1 MIKKAIAALAILMAM
16 GTSAASAQYMCSKQG
31 TVFTHLEKVLEGEN
45 KGETE
50 STTTVVSVTTA
61 DGIET
66 SVEEV
71 VKKIND
77 FAEYKSLISYTYN
90 PATGL
95 TVYNMLS
102 GEEYKKTIINM
113 LVEAARASGNNVT
126 DSDIAELE
134 KGITAKG
141 DLVLD
146 LPAEAD
152 PATKIPNKSLKLNM
166 GPSQMS
172 MNLWDA
178 KYAGYETVE
187 VPAGKFENCLKV
199 TYVLKTTS
207 PEATEKKYITEWF
220 AKGIGSIKGT
230 VADKKGKVL
239 EEIVLKSISE

>member
-31 TVFTHLEKVLEGEN
+31 TVFTYLEKVLEGED

-50 STTTVVSVTTA
+50 STATVVSVTTA

-66 SVEEV
+66 AVMEEV
-71 VKKIND
+71 QKIGD
-77 FAEYKSLISYTYN
+77 FTEIKTSNSCTYN

-95 TVYNMLS
+95 TVYNMVP
-102 GEEYKKTIINM
+102 GEEYKKTIMNM
-113 LVEAARASGNNVT
+113 LVEAARASGNNVS
-126 DSDIAELE
+126 DSDIAELD
-134 KGITAKG
+134 KGITTKG

-199 TYVLKTTS
+199 TYVIKTTS
-207 PEATEKKYITEWF
+207 PEATEKQYVTEWF
-220 AKGIGSIKGT
+220 AKGIGSVKQT
-230 VADKKGKVL
+230 VADKKGNVAK
-239 EEIVLKSISE
+239 ETVLKSISE